1 MNFVEF
7 ARAHGLVLDY
17 AIPDGR
23 WHRTSTVD
31 KRKSKKNGCYNFN
44 GVTGVVKN
52 FATMQDYAAYREGAR
67 VGPVDKAALRA
78 RRAIAEAETRA
89 KQEEA
94 RQKAQAMLQR
104 AVIGPHPYLKA
115 KGFPDEVGFVLDGEL
130 LIPMRDFTAYRN
142 VLSLQ
147 RIAENGA
154 KLFLPG
160 GRTKGAVFLLGTNVR
175 ERWLCEG
182 YATALSLRAALRYL
196 HRDASIVVCF
206 SASNLSFIGRQIKR
220 GFVMADNDD
229 SRAGEIAARE
239 SGLPFVMPPI
249 VGMDANDMHKADGLA
264 RLAKLIRQATE
275 ETVRARA

>member
-1 MNFVEF
+1 MNFLDF
-7 ARAHGLVLDY
+7 AAAHGLRIHSLI
-17 AIPDGR
+17 ADGR
-23 WHRTSTVD
+23 WHRCPTED
-31 KRKSKKNGCYNFN
+31 KPRKRNGAYLWD
-44 GVTGVVKN
+44 GDRGVVKN

-89 KQEEA
+89 KQVEA
-94 RQKAQAMLQR
+94 RQKAVDMLKR
-104 AVIGPHPYLKA
+104 AAIGPHPYLAA

-130 LIPMRDFTAYRN
+130 LIPMRDFNAYRN
-142 VLSLQ
+142 VLSVQ
-147 RIAENGA
+147 RIAESGS

-160 GRTKGAVFLLGTNVR
+160 GKTKGAVFLLGTNVR

-182 YATALSLRAALRYL
+182 FATALSLRAALRYL

-206 SASNLSFIGRQIKR
+206 SASNLTFIGRQIKR

-229 SRAGEIAARE
+229 SMAGEMAARE
-239 SGLPFVMPPI
+239 SGLPFVMPPV
-249 VGMDANDMHKADGLA
+249 VGMDANDYQKAEGLA

>member
-1 MNFVEF
+1 MNFLDF
-7 ARAHGLVLDY
+7 AAAHGLRIQFLI
-17 AIPDGR
+17 ADGR
-23 WHRTSTVD
+23 WHRCPTED
-31 KRKSKKNGCYNFN
+31 KPRKKNGAYLFD
-44 GVTGVVKN
+44 GEKGVVKN

-78 RRAIAEAETRA
+78 RRAIAEAEVRA
-89 KQEEA
+89 KQQEA
-94 RQKAQAMLQR
+94 RQNALAMLQR
-104 AVIGPHPYLKA
+104 AAIGPHPYLAA

-130 LIPMRDFTAYRN
+130 LIPMRDFNAYRN

-147 RIAENGA
+147 RIAESGS

-160 GRTKGAVFLLGTNVR
+160 GKTKGAVFLLGTNFR

-206 SASNLSFIGRQIKR
+206 SASNLTFIGKQLKA
-220 GFVMADNDD
+220 GFVMADNDE
-229 SRAGEIAARE
+229 SRAGEMAARE
-239 SGLPFVMPPI
+239 SGLPFVMPPV

-264 RLAKLIRQATE
+264 RLAKLIRQ
-275 ETVRARA
+275 ETVTA

>member
-1 MNFVEF
+1 MNFLDF
-7 ARAHGLVLDY
+7 AAAHGLRIQFLI
-17 AIPDGR
+17 ADGR
-23 WHRTSTVD
+23 WHRCPTED
-31 KRKSKKNGCYNFN
+31 KPRKRNGAYLWD
-44 GVTGVVKN
+44 GDRGVVKN

-78 RRAIAEAETRA
+78 RRAIAEAEVRA
-89 KQEEA
+89 KQKEA
-94 RQKAQAMLQR
+94 RQNALAMLQR
-104 AVIGPHPYLKA
+104 AAIGPHPYLAA

-147 RIAENGA
+147 RIAESGA

-160 GRTKGAVFLLGTNVR
+160 GRTKGAVFLLGSNLR

-206 SASNLSFIGRQIKR
+206 SASNLAHIGRQLKS
-220 GFVMADNDD
+220 GFVMADNDE
-229 SRAGEIAARE
+229 SRAGEMAARE
-239 SGLPFVMPPI
+239 SGLPFVMPPV
-249 VGMDANDMHKADGLA
+249 VGMDANDYQKAEGIA
-264 RLAKLIRQATE
+264 RLAKLIRQ
-275 ETVRARA
+275 ETVTA